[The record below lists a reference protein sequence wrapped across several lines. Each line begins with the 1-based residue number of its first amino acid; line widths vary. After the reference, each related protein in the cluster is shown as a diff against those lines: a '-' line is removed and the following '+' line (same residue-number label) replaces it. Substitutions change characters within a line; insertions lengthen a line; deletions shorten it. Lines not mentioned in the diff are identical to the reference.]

1 MTLESLRL
9 HNFKRYAEY
18 EIAFESGLCGIL
30 GRNGRGKSTIFDGV
44 FFALYG
50 EYKGSK
56 ELIPTAGTTGGV
68 KVELNFEIEGKSYT
82 AIREFRGK
90 SLTAYATLK
99 EGDESIVT
107 GAREVSTAITKL
119 LGMGKDAFVNTVFAS
134 QKELTA
140 LSSMKNDERKAM
152 MRRLLGLEKIDKIEE
167 MIREELRE
175 LNRDLKNAS
184 AYLLSDDVRK
194 EHSEN
199 HKSKTEA
206 AKAIEVQ
213 IKTQTEEAAKFKT
226 AYEAAKTLVEAQ
238 QKAKEERQKKQEQLE
253 KAQQTLAL
261 HQKQLIDLDTELKAL
276 NTQQTH
282 YTAQLPLKVQLET
295 LDRSLIAQEELKTKF
310 LKKEGLE
317 REQEELRKAFVTRK
331 DEVAALTKEI
341 EPLEASQKQLVAEQ
355 AILTQLKTALS
366 ALDVQIN
373 DHTAQITAH
382 RSAIMKITRQVETI
396 TDLGRDSACPTCT
409 RPLLEQYDTVLTS
422 LHSEISD
429 VYQKQIDALSLQLHT
444 HAEQKATAQKSVDEA
459 QQRCNTTDKQITL
472 LQSKAKDL
480 IKAQEQFKEV
490 QERGLS
496 NKAALAELGSITYD
510 ENAHNAL
517 KTQYQTLR
525 PQVDALIKL
534 EALIATIPTKTEA
547 FKALQTQIKTDEVSI
562 VSHQALISTDT
573 YKEQAHTDAITKAK
587 ESEIL
592 KDTQTVELNRIN
604 VEQVNIRRDIEAIEK
619 ELRQDDERRVALKS
633 REDDQADYEKLKAL
647 MQEFKTHIN
656 ARVAPRIGE
665 VASEMYSRITRG
677 RYQHIEVS
685 PEFDFYIY
693 DDGERFPIERF
704 SGGEIDL
711 ANLVLRIAI
720 SKTLGELS
728 SGGNIG
734 FLAFDEVFG
743 SQDEERRIQIME
755 AFHTISESY
764 RQIFLISHETEIKEM
779 FERVVEL

>member
-1 MTLESLRL
+1 MTLESLHL
-9 HNFKRYAEY
+9 QNFKRYTSY
-18 EIAFESGLCGIL
+18 EITFESGLCGIL

-50 EYKGSK
+50 DYKGTK
-56 ELIPTAGTTGGV
+56 ELIPTAGSTGGV

-90 SLTAYATLK
+90 ALTAFATLK
-99 EGDESIVT
+99 EGDESIAT
-107 GAREVSTAITKL
+107 GAKEVTASVTKL
-119 LGMGKDAFVNTVFAS
+119 LGMGKDAFLHTVFAS

-175 LNRDLKNAS
+175 LNRELKNAS
-184 AYLLSDDVRK
+184 GFLLSDDVLKQYRDDL
-194 EHSEN
+194 ST
-199 HKSKTEA
+199 KTALSQTLEA
-206 AKAIEVQ
+206 TL
-213 IKTQTEEAAKFKT
+213 KTLTEESLKLKT
-226 AYEAAKTLVEAQ
+226 AYEAAKALVETH
-238 QKAKEERQKKQEQLE
+238 QKAKEERQKKLDALE
-253 KAQQTLAL
+253 KGQQTLTL
-261 HQKQLIDLDTELKAL
+261 HQKQLIELETELKTLTAH
-276 NTQQTH
+276 QTH
-282 YTAQLPLKVQLET
+282 YTAQLPLKAQLAT
-295 LDRSLIAQEELKTKF
+295 LELSLKAQDELKTKF
-310 LKKEGLE
+310 LQKVGLE
-317 REQEELRKAFVTRK
+317 KEQEELRKGYTARKEEVTQ
-331 DEVAALTKEI
+331 LTKEI
-341 EPLEASQKQLVAEQ
+341 IPLEDLQKQLTAEQ
-355 AILTQLKTALS
+355 TALSEHKTALLK
-366 ALDVQIN
+366 LD
-373 DHTAQITAH
+373 TEITALTSEIGSN
-382 RSAIMKITRQVETI
+382 RSNIAKVTKQVETI
-396 TDLGRDSACPTCT
+396 TDLGRESSCPTCT
-409 RPLLEQYDTVLTS
+409 RPLMEQYDSVLTS
-422 LHSEISD
+422 LHSEINE
-429 VYQKQIDALSLQLHT
+429 VYQKQIDALQLRLNVLS
-444 HAEQKATAQKSVDEA
+444 EQKAASQKITDEA
-459 QQRCNTTDKQITL
+459 QLKCNTLQTQIAL
-472 LQSKAKDL
+472 LQSKSKDL
-480 IKAQEQFKEV
+480 LKAQELFREV
-490 QERGLS
+490 ETRGMS

-517 KTQYQTLR
+517 KEQHQTLK
-525 PQVDALIKL
+525 PQVEALIKL

-547 FKALQTQIKTDEVSI
+547 FQVLQMQIKTDEASI
-562 VSHQALISTDT
+562 ASSQALIAADT
-573 YKEQAHTDAITKAK
+573 YKAETHTEAIANAKVSETAKDAKG
-587 ESEIL
+587 
-592 KDTQTVELNRIN
+592 VELNGL
-604 VEQVNIRRDIEAIEK
+604 VLEQTNIRRDIEAIDK
-619 ELRQDDERRVALKS
+619 EIKRDEAQRASLKT
-633 REDDQADYEKLKAL
+633 RENDQADYEKLKAV
-647 MQEFKTHIN
+647 MAEFKTHIN

-693 DDGERFPIERF
+693 DNGERYPIERF

-728 SGGNIG
+728 GGGNIG

>member
-1 MTLESLRL
+1 M
-9 HNFKRYAEY
+9 
-18 EIAFESGLCGIL
+18 
-30 GRNGRGKSTIFDGV
+30 
-44 FFALYG
+44 
-50 EYKGSK
+50 
-56 ELIPTAGTTGGV
+56 
-68 KVELNFEIEGKSYT
+68 
-82 AIREFRGK
+82 
-90 SLTAYATLK
+90 
-99 EGDESIVT
+99 
-107 GAREVSTAITKL
+107 
-119 LGMGKDAFVNTVFAS
+119 
-134 QKELTA
+134 
-140 LSSMKNDERKAM
+140 
-152 MRRLLGLEKIDKIEE
+152 
-167 MIREELRE
+167 
-175 LNRDLKNAS
+175 
-184 AYLLSDDVRK
+184 
-194 EHSEN
+194 
-199 HKSKTEA
+199 
-206 AKAIEVQ
+206 
-213 IKTQTEEAAKFKT
+213 
-226 AYEAAKTLVEAQ
+226 
-238 QKAKEERQKKQEQLE
+238 
-253 KAQQTLAL
+253 
-261 HQKQLIDLDTELKAL
+261 
-276 NTQQTH
+276 
-282 YTAQLPLKVQLET
+282 ET

-331 DEVAALTKEI
+331 DEVGALTKEI
-341 EPLEASQKQLVAEQ
+341 EPLEASQKQIVAEQ
-355 AILTQLKTALS
+355 AILTQLKTSLS

-382 RSAIMKITRQVETI
+382 RSAIMKITHQVETI

-429 VYQKQIDALSLQLHT
+429 VYQKQIDVLSLQLHT
-444 HAEQKATAQKSVDEA
+444 LTEKKASEQKRVDEK
-459 QQRCNTTDKQITL
+459 QQRYNTIDKQITL

-490 QERGLS
+490 QERGLN

-510 ENAHNAL
+510 ENSHNTL
-517 KTQYQTLR
+517 KTQHQTLR

-547 FKALQTQIKTDEVSI
+547 FKAFQTQIKTDEATI
-562 VSHQALISTDT
+562 VSHQSLISADT
-573 YKEQAHTDAITKAK
+573 YKEQAHTDGITNAK
-587 ESEIL
+587 QTETL
-592 KDTQTVELNRIN
+592 KDAQTVELNRIN
-604 VEQVNIRRDIEAIEK
+604 VEQVNVRRDIEAIEK

-693 DDGERFPIERF
+693 DNGERYPIERF

-711 ANLVLRIAI
+711 ANLVLRIAV

-728 SGGNIG
+728 GGGNIG

-755 AFHTISESY
+755 AFHMISESY